1 MKNLLAEKK
10 LTAGQILLA
19 AWMVFSIVFVL
30 FSLWRFGLAASYQLG
45 QQDGV
50 RGAVTQT
57 IAQATQQCEPF
68 TVFNEAGRV
77 DLINVACL
85 QQAEGAADAANAEA
99 PAAQ

>member
-10 LTAGQILLA
+10 LTMSQVLVAVWI
-19 AWMVFSIVFVL
+19 L
-30 FSLWRFGLAASYQLG
+30 FSVLYIAQDMWRNGLQTSYRLG
-45 QQDGV
+45 EQAGV

-57 IAQATQQCEPF
+57 IVEAQKGCEPF

-85 QQAEGAADAANAEA
+85 QQPQAEGAEAEA
-99 PAAQ
+99 AQ